1 MQTDLLSD
9 TVSSRQSSKI
19 FDYVLDGVNSVNKQ
33 RCVDEVNCRSIPDKR
48 GVDTESQLRGLGQF
62 LNKLPNTQPI
72 ETIREDDTTQYND
85 TTLID
90 RDDIYWNNFN
100 QSTRVPKSC
109 DVLSGVTIDRF
120 EYQHQDL
127 QKPQLTLKMIPKDTR
142 IAFKDRNNN

>member
-19 FDYVLDGVNSVNKQ
+19 SDYVLNDVNSVNKP
-33 RCVDEVNCRSIPDKR
+33 RCVDELNCRSVPDKR

-62 LNKLPNTQPI
+62 LNKLPNPQPN
-72 ETIREDDTTQYND
+72 ETIQEDAQYND

-127 QKPQLTLKMIPKDTR
+127 QKPQLKPKMIPKDTR